1 MSVAKISHKILDW
14 RDILQ
19 LFMKKRFN
27 CDQCGKIFARGCNL
41 KVHIQILHEK
51 DFEFIVMTVAKISPK
66 PYIWKDIYKLLMN
79 HTKHRIEITNHS
91 WSWEEKDSI
100 VINVA
105 KILLEDAI
113 WNYFYKMFMKLIHEL
128 NCEHCGKNFT
138 KAFNL

>member
-51 DFEFIVMTVAKISPK
+51 DWIHCDDCCKNFTKALYLKRH
-66 PYIWKDIYKLLMN
+66 IYKLLMN
-79 HTKHRIEITNHS
+79 HTKHRIEIKNHS
-91 WSWEEKDSI
+91 WSWKEKDLI

-138 KAFNL
+138 KVFNL